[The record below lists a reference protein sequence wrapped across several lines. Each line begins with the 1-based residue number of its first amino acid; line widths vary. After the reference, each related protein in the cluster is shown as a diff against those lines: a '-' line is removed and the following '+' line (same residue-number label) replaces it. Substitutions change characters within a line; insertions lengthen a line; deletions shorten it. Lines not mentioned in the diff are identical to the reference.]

1 MIVHD
6 DQTVT
11 IGQSFETTLLDLVFC
26 HSAFFGD
33 GIRSKVTVNSSTS
46 HFSIRSRNLSFTTW
60 MYHRNKISRILP
72 KLVAGLFCTLA
83 SFQLFAQ
90 VNITFDLKK
99 PKNYENRK
107 LPSELTPDKKIGLI
121 KKLKENTFS
130 HYNFYFN
137 SNQKIE
143 KILRSAKES
152 HKDTFNTLLSFYDY
166 DLDVIAQQQQ
176 ELDSVV
182 IKVNNGVLLHDLR
195 NDWVDDL
202 YYLMGKSYF
211 FQKKFDSAYDVFQ
224 YINYNFQPKEKSE
237 RGYEKTIGSNINNKG
252 NVYTISSKEV
262 GSLQHKPIRNETL
275 LWIARTLIEQ
285 DNDDDARGMIET
297 IVRDID
303 FPKRLQPYLFELKS
317 YWFYKRQQFD
327 SAARY
332 LELALPVYQNKQEKA
347 RRYFLIAQLYAKASN
362 SQSAND
368 AFEKSI
374 GLTTDPVMGAYANIY
389 QISLTSDKKNK
400 NEKIK
405 EDVASLIKLTKRE
418 KYILYRP
425 IIYTAAA
432 EMELSRDS
440 VMRGIDLLILS
451 NSFNSNDPDLK
462 LKNNLLIAELAFSH
476 KKYTLAKKYFDSTS
490 NTQKGFTK
498 ELEIKKSIVTDLANA
513 LETINKEDSLQ
524 RLALMPEKQ
533 REAFIRD
540 YIKKLRKEEGLKID
554 LNTTGSSTKKNNL
567 LQDEI
572 IDLFQQQDKSGEW
585 YFNNPSLKSQGSIA
599 FKNKWGNRANEDN
612 WRRSKTSVVAS
623 RSGAPPTSQNQM
635 GILSNDKS
643 TSPEISAESLV
654 ENLPLTPEKMAQ
666 SNARKILAYK
676 TLAKIYKEK
685 LDDCKE
691 SIFWNTQLLKIKK
704 DSIELDQ
711 LYFDLAYCYK
721 KIDSIAASKYYE
733 ALLTKLVP
741 SSQWTKLMTNPVGT
755 TKKEKSKE
763 IEAEKSYNEIYNE
776 FISGDFSKAI
786 ANKKRADSL
795 YGENYWTPQLLYIES
810 IYYIKEKKDSLAIA
824 ELTKISGIASKSPLA
839 TKAATLIEVLKNRD
853 SIETSLKAM
862 KVTRLKEEEIAI
874 IDDRPNPAPQRMVR
888 DDKNLLK
895 RDSTKFQ
902 PTIEKTITVP
912 SVYQFDPK
920 EQYGV
925 LMIMNGVDIVY
936 INEAKRALARYH
948 AEKFYQK
955 NFTIR
960 NDKIGDIPYI
970 LISLFNDATEAISY
984 VEKAKLVATKEIFP
998 WLPSDKY
1005 AFYIVSPGNLKKM
1018 LEDKEI
1024 NKYIEFIKA
1033 QVPGKF

>member
-1 MIVHD
+1 M
-6 DQTVT
+6 
-11 IGQSFETTLLDLVFC
+11 
-26 HSAFFGD
+26 
-33 GIRSKVTVNSSTS
+33 
-46 HFSIRSRNLSFTTW
+46 
-60 MYHRNKISRILP
+60 P
-72 KLVAGLFCTLA
+72 KLFAGLFCTLA
-83 SFQLFAQ
+83 SFQLYSQ

-107 LPSELTPDKKIGLI
+107 LPSELTPDKKIGPI
-121 KKLKENTFS
+121 KRFKENTFS

-143 KILRSAKES
+143 KILRAAKES

-166 DLDVIAQQQQ
+166 DLNVTAQQQQ
-176 ELDSVV
+176 ELDSVI

-211 FQKKFDSAYDVFQ
+211 FQRKFDSAYDVFQ
-224 YINYNFQPKEKSE
+224 YINYNFQPKDKSE

-252 NVYTISSKEV
+252 NVYTISSKEA
-262 GSLQHKPIRNETL
+262 GALQHRPIRNETL

-303 FPKRLQPYLFELKS
+303 FPKRLQPYLYELKS

-327 SAARY
+327 SSAKF
-332 LELALPVYQNKQEKA
+332 LELALPVCQNKQEKA

-362 SQSAND
+362 SQAAND

-374 GLTTDPVMGAYANIY
+374 GLTTDPVMAAYANIY

-400 NEKIK
+400 NEKIR

-440 VMRGIDLLILS
+440 ILNGIELLILS
-451 NSFNSNDPDLK
+451 NKFNSNDPDLK
-462 LKNNLLIAELAFSH
+462 LKNNLLIAELAFSI

-490 NTQKGFTK
+490 TTQKGFTK

-513 LETINKEDSLQ
+513 LEIINKEDSLQ
-524 RLALMPEKQ
+524 ALAVMPEKQ
-533 REAFIRD
+533 REVFLKE
-540 YIKKLRKEEGLKID
+540 YIKKLRKEEGLKND
-554 LNTTGSSTKKNNL
+554 LNTTGVGIKKNSL
-567 LQDEI
+567 LQDENT
-572 IDLFQQQDKSGEW
+572 DLFQQQQKSGEW

-612 WRRSKTSVVAS
+612 WRRSNTAAVAARSVT
-623 RSGAPPTSQNQM
+623 PPNGQNQM
-635 GILSNDKS
+635 GTTPNDK
-643 TSPEISAESLV
+643 TSISEISLESLL
-654 ENLPLTPEKMAQ
+654 ENLPLTAEKIAQ
-666 SNARKILAYK
+666 SNIKKISAYK

-691 SIFWNTQLLKIKK
+691 SVFWNNQLLKIKK
-704 DSIELDQ
+704 DSSDLDQ

-721 KIDSIAASKYYE
+721 KLDSTAASKYYE
-733 ALLTKLVP
+733 GLLTKLAP
-741 SSQWTKLMTNPVGT
+741 ASQLTKLLTNPTASV
-755 TKKEKSKE
+755 KKENTEE
-763 IEAEKSYNEIYNE
+763 IDAEKSYSEIYNQ

-795 YGENYWTPQLLYIES
+795 HGENYWTPQLLYIES
-810 IYYIKEKKDSLAIA
+810 IYYIKERKDSLAIA
-824 ELTKISGIASKSPLA
+824 TLTKISGIASKSPLA
-839 TKAATLIEVLKNRD
+839 TKATTLIEVLRNRD

-862 KVTRLKEEEIAI
+862 KVTRLKDEEIAI
-874 IDDRPNPAPQRMVR
+874 VDDRPNPAPQRMVR

-895 RDSTKFQ
+895 RDSTKLQ
-902 PTIEKTITVP
+902 PTIEKIIPVP

-936 INEAKRALARYH
+936 INEAKRALAKYN
-948 AEKFYQK
+948 AEKYYQK
-955 NFTIR
+955 NFVIR
-960 NDKIGDIPYI
+960 NDKIGDVPYI
-970 LISLFNDATEAISY
+970 LISLFNDAPEAIAY
-984 VEKAKLVATKEIFP
+984 VEKAKLLATKEIFP

-1005 AFYIVSPGNLKKM
+1005 SFYIVSPGNLKKM

-1024 NKYIEFIKA
+1024 KKYIEFIKA
-1033 QVPGKF
+1033 QIPGKF